1 MRELVSRRSAVRVA
15 AVLRRFVWFV
25 VRPRTIGAQILVLD
39 DRGAVLLVRHSYDR
53 SSLRLPGGGVKR
65 SETFAECAARELR
78 EETSLSVADPER
90 LELLGVYT
98 GREGN
103 QSAFIATFVAPA
115 GSWAGT
121 PSGSAEIDT
130 AEFHHPD
137 QLPPDTSKATRARVL
152 EAAAGRRGLSGR
164 W

>member
-1 MRELVSRRSAVRVA
+1 MRQPLTLRNAVRVA
-15 AVLRRFVWFV
+15 AVLRRVVWFV
-25 VRPRTIGAQILVLD
+25 LRPRTIGAQVVVFD

-53 SSLRLPGGGVKR
+53 GSLRLPGGGLKR

-78 EETSLSVADPER
+78 EETSLTVADPDQ

-103 QSAFIATFVAPA
+103 QTAFIATFVAPA
-115 GSWAGT
+115 GSWTGAPG
-121 PSGSAEIDT
+121 GSAEIDT
-130 AEFHHPD
+130 AEFHPCD
-137 QLPPDTSKATRARVL
+137 RLPPDTSKATRSRVM